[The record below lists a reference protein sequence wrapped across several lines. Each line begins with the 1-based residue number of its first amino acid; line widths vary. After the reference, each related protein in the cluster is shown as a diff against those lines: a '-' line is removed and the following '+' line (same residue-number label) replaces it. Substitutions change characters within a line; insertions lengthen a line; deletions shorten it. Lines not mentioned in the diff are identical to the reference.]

1 MNKFDPEIFE
11 KIAVILDSSQELLEI
26 EKWDNFELDFSTPTE
41 NKKEIYQ
48 LIKNSI
54 KNHKNLT
61 GIYAIFDEEKC
72 LYIGK
77 GKRIW
82 ERIKSHYNA
91 AKGLD
96 KTIRWAEFFKQYQK
110 IITVYWIEYRNL
122 EDETLD
128 DKLRELFEHILQV
141 KYDPAFEK
149 FKYY

>member
-1 MNKFDPEIFE
+1 MEKFDPKIFE
-11 KIAVILDSSQELLEI
+11 KLTVAIASSKELLEI
-26 EKWDNFELDFSTPTE
+26 EQWKNFELDFSTPTE
-41 NKKEIYQ
+41 NKNEIYQ

-54 KNHKNLT
+54 KNYNSLT
-61 GIYAIFDEEKC
+61 GIYAIFDGEKC

-82 ERIKSHYNA
+82 ERIKCHYNA

-96 KTIRWAEFFKQYQK
+96 KEVRWTEFFKQYQK
-110 IITVYWIEYRNL
+110 KVRVYWIEYRKL
-122 EDETLD
+122 EDAILD